1 MPYLAVQ
8 GSDRPKTTLQ
18 IHQVTLMSHGSG
30 EKSDKKG
37 GENELLLTFTMYW
50 ADLPPR
56 FQAVFQ
62 IILLNIILGH
72 FFK

>member
-8 GSDRPKTTLQ
+8 GSYRPKTTLQ
-18 IHQVTLMSHGSG
+18 IQQVTLMSHASG

-37 GENELLLTFTMYW
+37 ENELLFTFTMYW
-50 ADLPPR
+50 ADLPPL

-62 IILLNIILGH
+62 IILLNTILGH